1 MIFLN
6 FFLPSAS
13 GGSRLRKSSKKIEK
27 FSNFQKCPKTS
38 PKASKQVLN
47 MFGGDFFEKKFAQCT
62 QEGRNLEKTQKNQEI
77 FKFSKMSK
85 NVPKCVQTC
94 FKHVWRCFF
103 FEKNFAQCTQEGRN
117 LEKNSKKKLKYK
129 INFLFEYH
137 GGSRI
142 KKKSKNFQI
151 FKNVQKRSQKS
162 PDLFEHVYR

>member
-1 MIFLN
+1 
-6 FFLPSAS
+6 
-13 GGSRLRKSSKKIEK
+13 
-27 FSNFQKCPKTS
+27 
-38 PKASKQVLN
+38 

-103 FEKNFAQCTQEGRN
+103 SKKILPSAPSRVETWKKIQ
-117 LEKNSKKKLKYK
+117 KKKLKYK